1 MNTFRTATRRIHAR
15 RYAASLDR
23 REPIRARRHL
33 AGVEARL
40 FVAAAIVCA
49 AIFAGSFAVGRV
61 GRTASSAREAGP
73 LAGPVGS
80 VGSPIP
86 TRLSSAPTIQIEA
99 PAPPPPKAAHQ
110 PATHTPVEEGRAIVA
125 PAPPTS
131 PTPPAAASPEP
142 AAQAPPANPPQPST
156 PSAAPPA
163 SSQRSSA
170 GSSSG
175 AAPASETGKSFDT
188 SG

>member
-73 LAGPVGS
+73 LAGAFGS

-86 TRLSSAPTIQIEA
+86 ARLSSVPTIQIEA
-99 PAPPPPKAAHQ
+99 PAPAPPKATHQ
-110 PATHTPVEEGRAIVA
+110 PATQTPVAEGRAIVT

-131 PTPPAAASPEP
+131 PTPAVSPEP
-142 AAQAPPANPPQPST
+142 AAQAPPANPPQPSA

-163 SSQRSSA
+163 PSQRSSA